1 MKKLLVTLLAA
12 SMCLS
17 MLAGC
22 GSKEEET
29 TTTDKETTTSEATT
43 EETEES
49 EVAGDVELKEFTI
62 LGDYAV
68 NASYYQMD
76 QFEDFYSVIAFR
88 ELMEANGL
96 DIKFELI
103 NDDQYITTLQ
113 TRFAAMNNVPYFVAM
128 YGLSENEVMQLAAQG
143 VVLDIN
149 PMLAEQIAQDVIAS
163 NGGAA
168 IPMGGGVNPN
178 IAQADNIG
186 GLPEKEHA
194 IVRNARQKSNEASQP
209 NSDGVIAGNCH
220 KLPAGCFTRSLLGVE
235 EITGRLSTIMQRI
248 IGINPYPH
256 LHLR

>member
-1 MKKLLVTLLAA
+1 MLRRKPVFDRLSLQFILYEEEINMKKLLVTLLAA

-17 MLAGC
+17 MFVGC

-43 EETEES
+43 ETETEES
-49 EVAGDVELKEFTI
+49 EVAGDVEMQEFTI
-62 LGDYAV
+62 LGDYTV

-128 YGLSENEVMQLAAQG
+128 NGLSENEVIWSEELT
-143 VVLDIN
+143 IW
-149 PMLAEQIAQDVIAS
+149 S
-163 NGGAA
+163 
-168 IPMGGGVNPN
+168 
-178 IAQADNIG
+178 
-186 GLPEKEHA
+186 
-194 IVRNARQKSNEASQP
+194 S
-209 NSDGVIAGNCH
+209 SDGVHCSW
-220 KLPAGCFTRSLLGVE
+220 F
-235 EITGRLSTIMQRI
+235 
-248 IGINPYPH
+248 
-256 LHLR
+256 